1 MVIELAPL
9 DEGLDI
15 SADAD
20 RIKAGDIAQLHER
33 VSSDVAAAAAGA
45 LVDDG
50 QKVLLGTL
58 QIADGLEGRGGEV
71 RRRHVTIIRP
81 ALVALARAHTGMRDL
96 GPVRPRTASARMT
109 V

>member
-1 MVIELAPL
+1 MSLA
-9 DEGLDI
+9 
-15 SADAD
+15 SD
-20 RIKAGDIAQLHER
+20 RAAAP
-33 VSSDVAAAAAGA
+33 AAAAAGA

-81 ALVALARAHTGMRDL
+81 APLTRARGDTDMPMTEVAGVLQANSDL
-96 GPVRPRTASARMT
+96 GAIASALYSAY
-109 V
+109 